1 MLISDLK
8 PLELREREGEGERN
22 VFKELTHAVMKAYKS
37 QICKMGQKDGDP
49 VKRLIKSE

>member
-1 MLISDLK
+1 MC
-8 PLELREREGEGERN
+8 
-22 VFKELTHAVMKAYKS
+22 VKELTHAVMKAYKS